1 MARSPEI
8 IMASNSAVIWLLQN
22 LVISVPFSSAEG
34 DRILAQLPDKLIGL
48 RSVVAPGDARRDG
61 DRSMGNGN
69 TGWGWWFGSGLG

>member
-48 RSVVAPGDARRDG
+48 R
-61 DRSMGNGN
+61 
-69 TGWGWWFGSGLG
+69 